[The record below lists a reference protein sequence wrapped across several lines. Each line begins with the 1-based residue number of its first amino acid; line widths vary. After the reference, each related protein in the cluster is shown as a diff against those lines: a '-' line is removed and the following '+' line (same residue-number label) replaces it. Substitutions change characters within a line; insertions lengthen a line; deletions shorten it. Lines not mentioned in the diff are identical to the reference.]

1 MSYKKLTI
9 GILIAV
15 VLLCGAFSIGFISGR
30 MIDPDQL
37 TAASLNAAPSV
48 GDQPAPAL
56 GQSATPEE
64 LEELFTPFW
73 QAWTLVHDQY
83 VKQPVD
89 NEMLMRGAI
98 SGMLESLG
106 DPHTSY
112 FQPEE
117 YEEINAALQGD
128 ETYDGI
134 GAWVDPTGD
143 YLMIIS
149 PMPGSPAERADLHT
163 GDKIIAI
170 DGKDMTGLDGELV
183 RQKVLG
189 PAGTTVVL
197 TIAREGSEPFD
208 VAIQREKITVPTV
221 EGRMLEEDIAYVRL
235 LIFSDDANNALEET
249 IKELLASKPKGL
261 ILDMRNNGGGYLDTA
276 VGVISQFIDEG
287 VIAYEEY
294 GDGSRKP
301 LEAHRG
307 GVALDIPI
315 VVLINEGSASASEI
329 VAGAIQ
335 DLKRG
340 PLVGSQSYGKGS
352 VQMPNTLSND
362 QGAVRI
368 TIAYWLTPNGR
379 TIQDTGLTP
388 DYPVELTDEDIAA
401 GRDPQL
407 DKAIELILKG
417 QQ

>member
-1 MSYKKLTI
+1 MSYKKITI
-9 GILIAV
+9 SILIAV
-15 VLLCGAFSIGFISGR
+15 VLLCGAFSFGFVSGR
-30 MIDPDQL
+30 VLD
-37 TAASLNAAPSV
+37 TSKTKAVSLNAASIEEFPEAV
-48 GDQPAPAL
+48 L
-56 GQSATPEE
+56 GQSSTPEE
-64 LEELFTPFW
+64 LEELFKPFW
-73 QAWTLVHDQY
+73 QAWRLVHDQY

-89 NEMLMRGAI
+89 NETLMRGAI

-112 FQPEE
+112 FKPEE
-117 YEEINAALQGD
+117 YQELSAALQG
-128 ETYDGI
+128 EESYEGI

-149 PMPGSPAERADLHT
+149 PMPGSPAERAGLRT
-163 GDKIIAI
+163 NDKIIAI
-170 DGKDMTGLDGELV
+170 DGEDMTGLDGELV

-189 PAGTTVVL
+189 PAGTTVVI

-208 VAIQREKITVPTV
+208 VEIQREKITVPSI
-221 EGRMLEEDIAYVRL
+221 ESRMLDENIAYVHL
-235 LIFSDDANNALEET
+235 LIFSDDANKELKET
-249 IKELLASKPKGL
+249 IKNLLKKNPKGL
-261 ILDMRNNGGGYLDTA
+261 ILDLRNNGGGYLETSVD
-276 VGVISQFIDEG
+276 VISQFIDEG

-301 LEAHRG
+301 LEARKG
-307 GVALDIPI
+307 GVAIDIPI

-340 PLVGSQSYGKGS
+340 PLVGAQSYGKGS
-352 VQMPNTLSND
+352 VQAPNILTND

-379 TIQDTGLTP
+379 TIQGIGLTP
-388 DYPVELTDEDIAA
+388 DYLIPLTEEDVDAS
-401 GRDPQL
+401 RDPQL
-407 DKAIELILKG
+407 DKAIELILAG